1 MTETRTSSPEA
12 EEQLSALR
20 ALSEQP
26 GIKITATI
34 HTDDV
39 TKIHRGLPSVV
50 TVSGTKPDGT
60 SVGEPIHTT
69 SSVICQIE
77 PTKKTPYLPVI
88 VAYNV
93 ALREALFAFPLT
105 PKPPTSVSAAGR

>member
-1 MTETRTSSPEA
+1 MTEARTSNREA
-12 EEQLSALR
+12 EAQLCALR

-26 GIKITATI
+26 GINITAII

-39 TKIHRGLPSVV
+39 TKIHRGIPSVV
-50 TVSGTKPDGT
+50 TIFGIKPDGT
-60 SVGEPIHTT
+60 SVGEPIQTT

-77 PTKKTPYLPVI
+77 PAKKASYLPVI

-93 ALREALFAFPLT
+93 ALRSALFAIPLA
-105 PKPPTSVSAAGR
+105 PKPTSVLVAGR